1 MWYYKGEKFQLENY
15 PNDSLVG
22 FVYEITEKDTNKK
35 YIGKKLFWSSRK
47 KKLKGKT
54 RRVVLES
61 NWKDYYGSNRKI
73 QELVEEKGFKNYHR
87 EILKLCKSKGECSYW
102 ESKLQFDNHVLL
114 RDDYFNEI
122 IHCRINSKHLS
133 KESILW
139 QLQKTNPLEN

>member
-22 FVYEITEKDTNKK
+22 FVYQITEKDTDKK

-47 KKLKGKT
+47 KKVKGKN
-54 RRVVLES
+54 RRIVVES

-114 RDDYFNEI
+114 RDDYYNEI

-139 QLQKTNPLEN
+139 QLQKTKNPEN